1 MYIGLWIQIEE
12 GEIAEDVSGA
22 PRDANK
28 EESIVEAS
36 PREAPANHNERKPSN
51 WLRRDG
57 YQRPSKMVN
66 MDGNLLGGH
75 IFFLLVLVLFIKIM
89 VCFCTLET
97 LIFICFE

>member
-28 EESIVEAS
+28 EESIVEAI
-36 PREAPANHNERKPSN
+36 PRVAPANQNERKPSN

-57 YQRPSKMVN
+57 FQRPSKMVN
-66 MDGNLLGGH
+66 MDGTLLGRHTIRKDNGM
-75 IFFLLVLVLFIKIM
+75 FLHLRDTDIHFL
-89 VCFCTLET
+89 
-97 LIFICFE
+97 